1 MTFPAI
7 ACKPRFIDDSSMR
20 DDLHAYACTWNA
32 RQRLGLLSMDRQF
45 LYRSLGILY
54 SGQPREISTA
64 QPCNMGNILFD
75 STQPT
80 QLYIGWNCAIFI
92 LITVEVFS
100 DKLIGESKSNI
111 LTSSIRT
118 RTYRTSQ
125 SVIFTGCTVRSVRL
139 QTTGQPFRFHQHI
152 WSIVSPLFLYY
163 NCQQL
168 QIKS

>member
-32 RQRLGLLSMDRQF
+32 RQRLGLLSMDREF

-111 LTSSIRT
+111 LTSSIWT
-118 RTYRTSQ
+118 RT
-125 SVIFTGCTVRSVRL
+125 SVPRRAKVDKTILPPR
-139 QTTGQPFRFHQHI
+139 GQNPFNFERGFDFFISLH
-152 WSIVSPLFLYY
+152 
-163 NCQQL
+163 
-168 QIKS
+168 